1 MKHLVRLLQLG
12 WMASV
17 KEVLN
22 ADESARDVATAE
34 NLLKKH
40 QELGDDIHAHE
51 DEFREVTDLGGQL
64 LQSSPMLT
72 DVAEQLELLNAE
84 HQAVMRGWVEKGDW
98 LRQCLDLQ
106 LLNREADQIEASTS
120 SHEVFLT
127 NTDLGVSHWQNKL
140 LFFMKMRC
148 VMDRVLCSVKLQ

>member
-1 MKHLVRLLQLG
+1 MVHLLQLG

-17 KEVLN
+17 KEALN

-40 QELGDDIHAHE
+40 QELDDDINAHE
-51 DEFREVTDLGGQL
+51 DEFREVTDLGDQL
-64 LQSSPMLT
+64 LQRNPTLT
-72 DVAEQLELLNAE
+72 DVAERLELLKAE
-84 HQAVMRGWVEKGDW
+84 RQAVKRGCSEKGDW

-120 SHEVFLT
+120 SHEVFLA
-127 NTDLGVSHWQNKL
+127 NTDLGVSHWQKEL
-140 LFFMKMRC
+140 LFFIKMRC
-148 VMDRVLCSVKLQ
+148 VMDRVLCSVKLE

>member
-1 MKHLVRLLQLG
+1 MILQLG

-17 KEVLN
+17 KEALN

-40 QELGDDIHAHE
+40 QELGDDVRAHE
-51 DEFREVTDLGGQL
+51 DEFRELTGLGRQL
-64 LQSSPMLT
+64 LQRNPALT
-72 DVAEQLELLNAE
+72 DVAEQLERLNAE
-84 HQAVMRGWVEKGDW
+84 HQAVIRGWGKKGDW

-120 SHEVFLT
+120 SHEVFLA
-127 NTDLGVSHWQNKL
+127 NTDLGVS
-140 LFFMKMRC
+140 R
-148 VMDRVLCSVKLQ
+148 

>member
-1 MKHLVRLLQLG
+1 MVYMLQLG
-12 WMASV
+12 WMASA
-17 KEVLN
+17 KEALN

-51 DEFREVTDLGGQL
+51 DEVREVTGLGGQL
-64 LQSSPMLT
+64 LQRNPTLT
-72 DVAEQLELLNAE
+72 DVAERLDLLNAE
-84 HQAVMRGWVEKGDW
+84 YQAVKRGWVEKGDW

-120 SHEVFLT
+120 SHEVFLA
-127 NTDLGVSHWQNKL
+127 NTDLGVSHRQKEL

-148 VMDRVLCSVKLQ
+148 VVDRVLCSVKLE

>member
-1 MKHLVRLLQLG
+1 MLILQLG
-12 WMASV
+12 WMASA
-17 KEVLN
+17 KEALN

-40 QELGDDIHAHE
+40 KELGDDIHAHE

-64 LQSSPMLT
+64 LQRNPTLT
-72 DVAEQLELLNAE
+72 DVAERLERLNAE
-84 HQAVMRGWVEKGDW
+84 RQAVMRGWGEKGDW

-120 SHEVFLT
+120 SHEVFLA
-127 NTDLGVSHWQNKL
+127 NTDLGVSHWLRN
-140 LFFMKMRC
+140 
-148 VMDRVLCSVKLQ
+148 CSAEKEVCDG